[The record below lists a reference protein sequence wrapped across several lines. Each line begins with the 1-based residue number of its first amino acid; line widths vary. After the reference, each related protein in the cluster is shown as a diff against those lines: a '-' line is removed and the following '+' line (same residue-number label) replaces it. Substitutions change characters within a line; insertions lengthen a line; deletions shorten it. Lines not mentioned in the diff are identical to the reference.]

1 MEELIG
7 LIRKL
12 EKIANPPNESIDQ
25 IFLGGRLVHR
35 DDLNEAIEYLKELRD
50 LKKRNQE
57 ELDDN
62 PNWRA
67 AHPEWYGVKGQNWS

>member
-12 EKIANPPNESIDQ
+12 EKIVNPPNESIDQ
-25 IFLGGRLVHR
+25 ILLGGRLVHR
-35 DDLNEAIEYLKELRD
+35 DDLKEAIGYLKELRD
-50 LKKRNQE
+50 LKKLNQE
-57 ELDDN
+57 EHDDN

-67 AHPEWYGVKGQNWS
+67 AHPELYGVKGKNWS